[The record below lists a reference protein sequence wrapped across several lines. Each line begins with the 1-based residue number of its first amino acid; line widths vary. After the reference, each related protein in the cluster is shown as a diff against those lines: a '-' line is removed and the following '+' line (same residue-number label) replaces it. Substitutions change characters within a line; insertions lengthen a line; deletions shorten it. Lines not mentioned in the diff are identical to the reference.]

1 MNARPADPPVPPMLE
16 GTLLE
21 ALGGVYRV
29 RPDGEETPVDAFLR
43 GRLKQEIR
51 TGERLVA
58 GDRVAIARAD
68 DGTWTVERVAPRT
81 SELLRAG
88 VGGRKAKVV
97 AANVDQALVV
107 VSAVRP
113 DLNEELVDRFLV
125 LAELSE
131 LPVLVVVNKMEMEGA
146 PEIARRL
153 EARLDGTGYDV
164 LRTSALT
171 AEGVPKLAGELRE
184 KTSVVMGPSG
194 VGKSSL
200 LNAVSPGLEL
210 RIGEVSLRRGG
221 GRHTTVSARLVPLAG
236 GGWVVDTPGF
246 SDVAAWEPDP
256 RHLAWA
262 FPEFRARADD
272 CRFRGCSHLHEPGCA
287 VKEGVEAGE
296 VDAGRYGSYRRM
308 GSPES

>member
-1 MNARPADPPVPPMLE
+1 MPPVPPVPDFPPMLD

-21 ALGGVYRV
+21 AIGGVYRV
-29 RPDGEETPVDAFLR
+29 RPDGGKDPVDAFLR

-58 GDRVAIARAD
+58 GDRLGITRGD
-68 DGTWTVERVAPRT
+68 DGTWTVERVSPRE

-107 VSAVRP
+107 VSALRP

-131 LPVLVVVNKMEMEGA
+131 LPVLVVVNKMELEGA
-146 PEIARRL
+146 GEVASRL
-153 EARLDGTGYDV
+153 ESRLSATGYAV

-171 AEGVPKLAGELRE
+171 GEGVPQLGRELRE
-184 KTSVVMGPSG
+184 QTSVVMGPSG

-210 RIGEVSLRRGG
+210 RTGEVSLRRGG
-221 GRHTTVSARLVPLAG
+221 GRHTTVSARLVPLEG

-256 RHLAWA
+256 AHLAWA
-262 FPEFRARADD
+262 FPEFRARRDD

-287 VKEGVEAGE
+287 VKSGVEAGDL
-296 VDAGRYGSYRRM
+296 DAARYASYRRLS
-308 GSPES
+308 SPDS

>member
-1 MNARPADPPVPPMLE
+1 MSARPVVPPVPPMLE

-21 ALGGVYRV
+21 AVGGVYRV
-29 RPDGEETPVDAFLR
+29 RPDGADEPVDAFLR

-58 GDRVAIARAD
+58 GDRVGISRAD
-68 DGTWTVERVAPRT
+68 DGTWTVERVAPRA

-107 VSAVRP
+107 VSALRP
-113 DLNEELVDRFLV
+113 DLSEELVDRFLV

-131 LPVLVVVNKMEMEGA
+131 LPALVVVNKMELEGA
-146 PEIARRL
+146 AEIAGRL
-153 EARLDGTGYDV
+153 ESRLDGTGYD
-164 LRTSALT
+164 LFRTSALT
-171 AEGVPKLAGELRE
+171 GEGVPTLAGELRE
-184 KTSVVMGPSG
+184 KTSVIMGPSG

-246 SDVAAWEPDP
+246 SDVAAWDPDP

-262 FPEFRARADD
+262 FPEFRTRADD

-296 VDAGRYGSYRRM
+296 VDPGRYASYRRM
-308 GSPES
+308 GTPET